1 MDLSK
6 LESMSSDALRAIRDK
21 SIEVLATRTDNQ
33 LRTGSIAWFKDKE
46 GNKRYVKITRANV
59 KSMSAVEVD
68 PVSYGPVSTAT
79 WRISRNLL
87 NVVNN
92 PGVKKVTPPAPI
104 VPHRITT
111 SAPSSW

>member
-21 SIEVLATRTDNQ
+21 TIEVLATRTDNQ

-46 GNKRYVKITRANV
+46 GNKRYVKITRANP

-68 PVSYGPVSTAT
+68 PVTHGPTSTTT
-79 WRISRNLL
+79 WRIGRALL
-87 NVVNN
+87 NVVSN

-111 SAPSSW
+111 AAPSSW

>member
-1 MDLSK
+1 MDLTK

-21 SIEVLATRTDNQ
+21 TIEVLAARTDNQ
-33 LRTGSIAWFKDKE
+33 LRTGSIAWFKDGE
-46 GNKRYVKITRANV
+46 GNKRYVKIARVNP

-68 PVSYGPVSTAT
+68 PVHYAPVSTAT
-79 WRISRNLL
+79 WRVSRNLL
-87 NVVNN
+87 NVVDN

-111 SAPSSW
+111 AAPSSW